1 MVAHLVR
8 TSALATVSRT
18 TALSVS
24 SIQAEKEGL
33 NSNEYNKNC
42 LTKIQAT
49 MQTEQTLKGLADRLP
64 ESIIRT
70 KSFLPTLPALYL
82 ERANVEDYVMDGQRV
97 SNRTI

>member
-33 NSNEYNKNC
+33 NSNEDNKNC

-49 MQTEQTLKGLADRLP
+49 MQTEQTLKGLADYAAGKYYQDKEFLAHFTSPLP
-64 ESIIRT
+64 GAGKCRG
-70 KSFLPTLPALYL
+70 LRNGRPA
-82 ERANVEDYVMDGQRV
+82 
-97 SNRTI
+97 SK